1 VGDTNE
7 MVESLFDAF
16 NRRDVEA
23 VVELCDE
30 DVEFHAA
37 TAEFA
42 GKPDPYVGRVGM
54 REYFDDVS
62 RLWEEL
68 LITPREIVP
77 VEGGVVV
84 FGRVFAR
91 GRAHGIR
98 DLPIA
103 WRWKLREGR
112 FAWGRVYMDPGQV
125 FSDE

>member
-1 VGDTNE
+1 MDDTPE

-42 GKPDPYVGRVGM
+42 GKPDPYVGRIGM

-77 VEGGVVV
+77 VEDGVVV

-91 GRAHGIR
+91 GREHGIR

-103 WRWKLREGR
+103 WRWKLRDGR
-112 FAWGRVYMDPGQV
+112 FAWGRVYMDPEQAL
-125 FSDE
+125 SDE